1 MMRPEIAQ
9 EQYCYLTTRGR
20 RTGNPHTI
28 EIWFGLVGS
37 TLYILAGNGEMADF
51 VRNLRVEPE
60 VQVRIDGVTYPAQA
74 RVVTDNAEDARAAD
88 AGGQVSARL
97 WQRPDKLGANSPA
110 RGARPA
116 ARGLTRLEIVDTQVR
131 KSIDF

>member
-9 EQYCYLTTRGR
+9 QQYCYLTTRGR

-74 RVVTDNAEDARAAD
+74 RVVTDNAEDALVRQMLVAKYQPGYGSD
-88 AGGQVSARL
+88 LTSWGQTALPVAL
-97 WQRPDKLGANSPA
+97 DLQ
-110 RGARPA
+110 
-116 ARGLTRLEIVDTQVR
+116 LEA
-131 KSIDF
+131 